1 MTSCHFLSVAQ
12 PSNMFSFSASC
23 QLTALAWKVTSV
35 TTFGQ
40 IEGESIDSLYFFRLW
55 VHLDLNIRGAWSE
68 SFAFSYRHLNEFRS
82 FWNRSLNREGLHTSV
97 SYPIHFLCLYFHNN
111 TVYIFVIEF
120 LISISRPL
128 FADQVFKPQQ
138 LKLKL

>member
-40 IEGESIDSLYFFRLW
+40 IEGESIDSLFFFCLW

-68 SFAFSYRHLNEFRS
+68 SFAFSYRLLNEFRS
-82 FWNRSLNREGLHTSV
+82 FWDRSLNREGLHT
-97 SYPIHFLCLYFHNN
+97 IHFLCLYFHSN

-128 FADQVFKPQQ
+128 FAHQVFKPQQ
-138 LKLKL
+138 LKLEL